1 VKFWLKQLKKPTKMD
16 DIVKNIVKETT
27 VLKRPNRTQ

>member
-1 VKFWLKQLKKPTKMD
+1 LVETTKVSTIEMD